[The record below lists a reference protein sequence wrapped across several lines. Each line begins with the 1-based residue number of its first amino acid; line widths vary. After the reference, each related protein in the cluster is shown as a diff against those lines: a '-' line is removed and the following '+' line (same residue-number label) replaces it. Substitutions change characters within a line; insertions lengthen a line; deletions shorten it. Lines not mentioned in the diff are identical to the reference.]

1 MTNNRWNVPDLGV
14 ITTAQ
19 YRAKLTYCVTIQS
32 CGTSEYPEADR
43 QKKVHL
49 KATVDGGDT
58 RDAFIFLQ
66 KTSMLLKIDIFV
78 LYGPCVSEDAH
89 VFGQYV
95 VEKQTGVQPDYP
107 CTFKFRIL
115 TLPVDSHHH
124 TLRTGLSDGLLNA
137 GDLLSVHRPTNCTA
151 NQR

>member
-1 MTNNRWNVPDLGV
+1 
-14 ITTAQ
+14 
-19 YRAKLTYCVTIQS
+19 
-32 CGTSEYPEADR
+32 
-43 QKKVHL
+43 
-49 KATVDGGDT
+49 
-58 RDAFIFLQ
+58 
-66 KTSMLLKIDIFV
+66 MLLKIDIFV

-151 NQR
+151 NQRWLYMAQKAECADFIPKQDMITTLDIKMVLT